1 MLDIRYTNDHPSDY
15 DIYISFLERM
25 KSASFFFKFGET
37 THIEWLKILQ
47 EDKYKNTP
55 DVISEGKRTMIVV
68 SHDNAY

>member
-1 MLDIRYTNDHPSDY
+1 
-15 DIYISFLERM
+15 M